1 MRLLPGSTAPR
12 QPSSSGPRVSRT
24 VLRLALLAL
33 CVIPLGSEALFGSSP
48 DAAAQEA
55 AAREHEISGA
65 GIFTHLYEHVVPHEL
80 EGWGIDLGF
89 VQIPLFNIVV
99 FQVLAV
105 VLMLLLFLHVHRGLV
120 WTASGGKTGWIARVF
135 SGFVLFIRDDMVLP
149 ILGAADG
156 KKLLP
161 YFLCQF
167 FFIAFMNL
175 FGLIPGGATATACIF
190 VTAALAMCTLVM
202 MIALG
207 MKEQGALGFWK
218 NLVPHGLPVLLVP
231 LLFVVEVIG
240 LVVKAIALTIRLFA
254 NMLAGH
260 LVVLSL
266 MGLIFYFKESIGG
279 LAYAV
284 ALPAV
289 ALAVFIMIIEGFVAL
304 LQAYIFTYLSILF
317 VGMCLHPEH

>member
-1 MRLLPGSTAPR
+1 MRPPLTRSVLLL
-12 QPSSSGPRVSRT
+12 
-24 VLRLALLAL
+24 VLLGLCVLPLGTEALL
-33 CVIPLGSEALFGSSP
+33 GSP
-48 DAAAQEA
+48 AAQGDLAAPKEEA
-55 AAREHEISGA
+55 GEHEVSGA
-65 GIFTHLYEHVVPHEL
+65 GIFMHLYEHVVPHEL

-89 VQIPLFNIVV
+89 VHIPVFNIVV

-105 VLMLLLFLHVHRGLV
+105 VLMLCLFLHVRFRLV
-120 WTASGGKTGWIARVF
+120 GAASGGEMGWIAKIF
-135 SGFVLFIRDDMVLP
+135 SGFVLFIRDEMVLP

-156 KKLLP
+156 KKMLP
-161 YFLCQF
+161 YFLCLF
-167 FFIAFMNL
+167 FFIVFMNL

-190 VTAALAMCTLVM
+190 VTAALATCTLVM

-218 NLVPHGLPVLLVP
+218 NLVPHGLPMLLVP

-240 LVVKAIALTIRLFA
+240 LVVKAVALTIRLFA

-260 LVVLSL
+260 LVVLSF
-266 MGLIFYFKESIGG
+266 MGLIFYFKEPIGN

-289 ALAVFIMIIEGFVAL
+289 GLAVFIMIIEGFVAL
-304 LQAYIFTYLSILF
+304 LQAYIFTYLSIVF